1 MARTAILPQKII
13 KILNKAHLLS
23 AGKIIESLAESGET
37 YNKTSI
43 YRALE
48 KLVADGAIC
57 KENFGD
63 SEALYE
69 VRSNHHDH
77 AICTNCDSIIT
88 VKCTNHTRKD
98 IPGFHPDHHHTTIY
112 GLCQSC
118 VKKN

>member
-1 MARTAILPQKII
+1 MARTAVLPQKIEELL
-13 KILNKAHLLS
+13 KQHHLLS
-23 AGKIIESLAESGET
+23 ANEIITRLAQAEKK

-48 KLVADGAIC
+48 KLEQTGKIC

-69 VRSNHHDH
+69 LRAKHHDH
-77 AICTNCDSIIT
+77 AICTNCDSILA
-88 VKCTNHTRKD
+88 VQCTNHILKH
-98 IPGFHPDHHHTTIY
+98 IPGFQPDHHHTTIY

-118 VKKN
+118 VKKK